1 MDSMNNSVARL
12 WLQVKEWAT
21 TPAIIIPRQVL
32 RSETVQICIP
42 VTPSD
47 TVQGLAC
54 GGVGGGVGS
63 GIDELV
69 GVFCIY

>member
-1 MDSMNNSVARL
+1 M
-12 WLQVKEWAT
+12 
-21 TPAIIIPRQVL
+21 
-32 RSETVQICIP
+32 QICIP